1 MPPKEKRKT
10 RREREKI
17 DQIEFRQL
25 SREDLIQQLLVRHKS
40 VITGC
45 YFEWSL
51 EKNADRKQRLFKRL
65 RGLRASEKVLS
76 QKTISSV
83 ELATVTTLFEKIGY
97 ESEES
102 EEEDEKQQ
110 QQQQQQQQQAARSI
124 IKSQHDKLIFDS
136 SLDKLG
142 VRHANRNSDPSNI
155 VDITDS
161 ETTELKQYVEKY
173 LLNYSCNSKADVRV
187 LWKNGYIILC
197 GPKNFMFS
205 PVKQF
210 SFIFVAGI
218 LRQFPLAIAQLF
230 TAHSITSFLSN
241 CLRML
246 KKEFLKDVH
255 ENSIGDLWSIY
266 NTLLIQFNF
275 LFKLKRWP
283 VAVQNNR
290 LALLNREIKDREKS
304 AAGFQGKITYLIR
317 VSSDRLRDEDIFSTF
332 TSLLKE
338 FYESLVHLSSFIH
351 WIDHARVME
360 SQLLENWR
368 YSKGLQDLT
377 SRPEI
382 DKQKR
387 TVSFREIMMENT
399 YYYLFGPGR
408 KVHELVETTEVIGFT
423 HAFEIPRELL
433 EELNK

>member
-17 DQIEFRQL
+17 DQVEFKEL
-25 SREDLIQQLLVRHKS
+25 SKEDLIQQLLVRHKS
-40 VITGC
+40 VTTSC

-51 EKNADRKQRLFKRL
+51 EKNADRKQRLSKKIRS
-65 RGLRASEKVLS
+65 LRASENLLS
-76 QKTISSV
+76 QKTVSNV
-83 ELATVTTLFEKIGY
+83 ELATVTKLFEKLGY
-97 ESEES
+97 VSDES

-110 QQQQQQQQQAARSI
+110 QQQQQAGHCI
-124 IKSQHDKLIFDS
+124 IKSRHDKLIFDS
-136 SLDKLG
+136 SLDKIG

-173 LLNYSCNSKADVRV
+173 LLDYSCNWKADVRV

-218 LRQFPLAIAQLF
+218 LRQLPLAIAQLF

-255 ENSIGDLWSIY
+255 ENSIGDFLSTY

-283 VAVQNNR
+283 VAVQNNK
-290 LALLNREIKDREKS
+290 LALLGREIKDREKS
-304 AAGFQGKITYLIR
+304 TAGFQGKITYLII

-332 TSLLKE
+332 TSLFKE
-338 FYESLVHLSSFIH
+338 FYESLVHLSSFIN

-368 YSKGLQDLT
+368 YSKGLQGLT

-382 DKQKR
+382 DKLKM
-387 TVSFREIMMENT
+387 TASFREIIMENT
-399 YYYLFGPGR
+399 YYYIFGPGR
-408 KVHELVETTEVIGFT
+408 KVHELVETTEMIGFT
-423 HAFEIPRELL
+423 HAFEIPPKLL